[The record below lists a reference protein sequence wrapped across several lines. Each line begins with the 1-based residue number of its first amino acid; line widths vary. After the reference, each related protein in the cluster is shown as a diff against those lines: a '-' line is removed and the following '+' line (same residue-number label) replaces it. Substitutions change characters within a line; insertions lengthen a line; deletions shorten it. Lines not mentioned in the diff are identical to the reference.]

1 MDARRQISAPKICR
15 NHYIRAA
22 LLLVL
27 FFVSGC
33 VEHPSSAALIQQWR
47 DHRKEFDETLQMF
60 LADKELGRVA
70 PDFTRPEDPSKA
82 GVPAERVERYRKL
95 LSAAGVASGIEGY
108 GPKNQVWYHISSRGL
123 SISGSSKGVVWRSAP
138 PEAPDLLLDDLDAF
152 LAKTFPGHS
161 RSFTAYQRLEGN
173 WYLYYDYED

>member
-1 MDARRQISAPKICR
+1 
-15 NHYIRAA
+15 
-22 LLLVL
+22 
-27 FFVSGC
+27 
-33 VEHPSSAALIQQWR
+33 
-47 DHRKEFDETLQMF
+47 MF

-82 GVPAERVERYRKL
+82 GVTAERIARYRKL

-108 GPKNQVWYHISSRGL
+108 DPKNQVWYHISSRGL
-123 SISGSSKGVVWRSAP
+123 SISGSSKGVVWRSTP
-138 PEAPDLLLDDLDAF
+138 PEAPELLVDDLDAF